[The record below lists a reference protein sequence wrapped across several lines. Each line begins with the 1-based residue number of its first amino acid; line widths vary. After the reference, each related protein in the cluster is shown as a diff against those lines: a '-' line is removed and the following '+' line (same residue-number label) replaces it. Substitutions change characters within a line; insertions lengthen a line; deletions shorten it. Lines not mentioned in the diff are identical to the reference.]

1 MTVLSLSRTLS
12 PGLTSRRRS
21 ILLVRRVIVNVT
33 VLVTAFQVLE
43 PWGHGQA
50 PQTLITG
57 PSLAIGGARC
67 RSSSSSGSSS
77 GSAVTSKQGIALRK
91 QPAVTSYNSWR
102 CMLGTRRHLPEGLM
116 PKNYR

>member
-43 PWGHGQA
+43 QWGHVQA
-50 PQTLITG
+50 PHALITG
-57 PSLAIGGARC
+57 PSLAAGGVRR
-67 RSSSSSGSSS
+67 RSSSSGGSGG
-77 GSAVTSKQGIALRK
+77 GSAVTSKQSIALQK
-91 QPAVTSYNSWR
+91 QPAVKYCNSLE
-102 CMLGTRRHLPEGLM
+102 MHA
-116 PKNYR
+116 